1 MKLYNDEQEL
11 VGILSGYSD
20 RCITTELENGDK
32 ELSFEYPSK
41 GELTGALKE
50 ECYIRTEE
58 DEFVLKEVE
67 RDTEKC
73 RYTAVL
79 NIEELEGK
87 SFPGGFD
94 TVEKTVEECLKAAF
108 EGTGWTVESSVKKR
122 RTIREQDAPS
132 AWDILKKVLS
142 TYRCECSIDSIG
154 KSVNIE
160 ERIGEDRGSYF
171 IEGLNLKKLTPK
183 SDTYDFYTRIYPV
196 GKDGIT
202 PESVTGKAYIDNFQY
217 SRKVKA
223 ITWKDERYTD
233 VQSLIEDATAKLE
246 EMSKPYIEMQA
257 DVADL
262 ARCSDRYGILDYNI
276 GDTVTIVS
284 PGTNTRDKQRIVK
297 IVKYPESPE
306 KNTVD
311 IANAKKTFAQV
322 QKEEVDSETERASA
336 EEDSLGEDIA
346 EESSTREEEDG
357 KLNVRLEKTEGS
369 IEAEVSRA
377 TGAESGLSSRLTI
390 AEDGISAEVSN
401 RQNADSEM
409 SSRITQTAEQI
420 QTEVSNR
427 QNADS
432 EMSTKISQTA
442 HRISVSASGGD
453 NSVGIIIQLYDE
465 NGNLIDIDSGNAN
478 INIVGFVSFSDL
490 AGEGTTTING
500 ANITTGNISCDRLSG
515 GTIYGQKI
523 VLDNSWSL
531 LTDDYGNN
539 IFSIL
544 SSWKRTNSLAST
556 SNGNDW
562 FGVQSFNSQATL
574 RGDISA
580 PGVKNRTSTAVAN
593 VRCQDGTN
601 SWLAIASSSSMRYK
615 HDITEI
621 VDAKLD
627 PHRLYQL
634 PPRQYK
640 YNFDYINTGDQR
652 YNTDVCGF
660 IAEEMN
666 NVYPIAC
673 EYNEN
678 GEPENWNE
686 RYVIPPML
694 ALIQEQHEEIESL
707 KQENLALQNRLSI
720 LEQKM
725 EEIENV
731 INNKNN

>member
-1 MKLYNDEQEL
+1 M
-11 VGILSGYSD
+11 
-20 RCITTELENGDK
+20 
-32 ELSFEYPSK
+32 
-41 GELTGALKE
+41 
-50 ECYIRTEE
+50 
-58 DEFVLKEVE
+58 
-67 RDTEKC
+67 
-73 RYTAVL
+73 
-79 NIEELEGK
+79 
-87 SFPGGFD
+87 
-94 TVEKTVEECLKAAF
+94 
-108 EGTGWTVESSVKKR
+108 
-122 RTIREQDAPS
+122 
-132 AWDILKKVLS
+132 
-142 TYRCECSIDSIG
+142 
-154 KSVNIE
+154 
-160 ERIGEDRGSYF
+160 
-171 IEGLNLKKLTPK
+171 
-183 SDTYDFYTRIYPV
+183 
-196 GKDGIT
+196 
-202 PESVTGKAYIDNFQY
+202 
-217 SRKVKA
+217 
-223 ITWKDERYTD
+223 
-233 VQSLIEDATAKLE
+233 
-246 EMSKPYIEMQA
+246 
-257 DVADL
+257 
-262 ARCSDRYGILDYNI
+262 
-276 GDTVTIVS
+276 
-284 PGTNTRDKQRIVK
+284 
-297 IVKYPESPE
+297 
-306 KNTVD
+306 
-311 IANAKKTFAQV
+311 
-322 QKEEVDSETERASA
+322 
-336 EEDSLGEDIA
+336 
-346 EESSTREEEDG
+346 
-357 KLNVRLEKTEGS
+357 
-369 IEAEVSRA
+369 
-377 TGAESGLSSRLTI
+377 SSRLTI

-409 SSRITQTAEQI
+409 S
-420 QTEVSNR
+420 
-427 QNADS
+427 
-432 EMSTKISQTA
+432 TKISQTA
-442 HRISVSASGGD
+442 HRISISASGGD

-678 GEPENWNE
+678 GEQEHTNE